1 MSSIFRR
8 AGWDFAARVKRRLHR
23 LIKRRAPAIDAA
35 HPLDLLPIDL
45 LDRQVEDEPRQ
56 VILVDEL
63 LNRRRRQQR
72 FIDLPGAI
80 ALAHQQTESEAPHAA
95 SKISNFPDGLLG
107 SNLSAEAPY
116 CGDGNG

>member
-1 MSSIFRR
+1 
-8 AGWDFAARVKRRLHR
+8 

-80 ALAHQQTESEAPHAA
+80 ALAHQQTESEAPPRRQQNQQFPRRAA
-95 SKISNFPDGLLG
+95 RIEP
-107 SNLSAEAPY
+107 
-116 CGDGNG
+116 